1 MKRLFLLLMG
11 SVLSAFTIKDDSP
24 IHWTFTARQLRPGE
38 YELHF
43 TATLSPGWHVYS
55 QFQPKE
61 AVSDPTKIT
70 ITRNPLVA
78 VQNPAKEYGV
88 KVKYE
93 DQTAGIVQYQY
104 ANQVDFV
111 QVVTTRNKGSINT
124 NLTGTVHFQVC
135 TDKQCLQPEDTPFEI
150 SLPADNAVG
159 M

>member
-1 MKRLFLLLMG
+1 MRRLFLILIG
-11 SVLSAFTIKDDSP
+11 SALSAFASKDESP
-24 IHWTFTARQLRPGE
+24 IHWTITARELKPGE

-61 AVSDPTKIT
+61 AVSEPTKIN
-70 ITRNPLVA
+70 IRKNPLVT

-93 DQTAGIVQYQY
+93 DLVAGIVQYQY

-111 QVVTTRNKGSINT
+111 EVVTVKNNSSINT
-124 NLTGTVHFQVC
+124 NLSGTVHFQVC

-150 SLPADNAVG
+150 SLPADNVAG
-159 M
+159 K